1 VRMNSPTGKQIL
13 SIVRD
18 GDYAHPGEE
27 EAVELALGGFRPDDG
42 RNLLDV
48 GCGRGGTAHYLYDR
62 GWGNVVGVDIDEA
75 SIDHARA
82 AYPEV
87 EFLACD
93 VSKVSARLSRRFDL
107 ICLFSS
113 FYAFGDQPAALGQLL
128 NLAAPGG
135 SLVLFDYLDLSA
147 DGNSLLVREDASSNW
162 NPVKLDHLD
171 QLFGNAGWAISETR
185 NISAEFADWYRDL
198 VSRIEHRQDQIVD
211 LAGPAWYR
219 FVRDFY
225 GGMLESIERQIL
237 GGVVVTA
244 GIA

>member
-1 VRMNSPTGKQIL
+1 MNSPTGKQIL
-13 SIVRD
+13 SIVRC

-27 EAVELALGGFRPDDG
+27 AAIELALRGFRPDAS
-42 RNLLDV
+42 RTILDV
-48 GCGRGGTAHYLYDR
+48 GCGRGGTAHYLHDQ
-62 GWGNVVGVDIDEA
+62 GWGSVVGVDIDEA
-75 SIDHARA
+75 SIDYAQA
-82 AYPEV
+82 AYPDV

-93 VSKVSARLSRRFDL
+93 VSAASAHLARRFDL

-113 FYAFGDQPAALGQLL
+113 FYSFGDQPAALGQLC
-128 NLAAPGG
+128 NLAGPRC
-135 SLVLFDYLDLSA
+135 SLVLFDYLDLSD

-162 NPVKLDHLD
+162 NPIKLDDVD
-171 QLFGNAGWAISETR
+171 QLFGNAGWAISEIR
-185 NISAEFADWYRDL
+185 DVSAEYARWYGDL
-198 VSRIEHRQDQIVD
+198 VSRIERRQGQIVD
-211 LAGPAWYR
+211 LADPAWYR